1 MSTYFEKK
9 ILGVFLSS
17 TKQPAKTLSRLACSL
32 LEIGNVVSF
41 RAITLYLSY
50 GTQ

>member
-1 MSTYFEKK
+1 MTYFEKE
-9 ILGVFLSS
+9 ILGVILAS
-17 TKQPAKTLSRLACSL
+17 TKLPAKTLSFTACSL

-41 RAITLYLSY
+41 NAITLYLSY